1 MRSLVTGGQG
11 FIGSVLVKKLLN
23 ECKDDVIVIDNN
35 SSNNKNNF
43 NVKGAKYY
51 NVDLNNFDKI
61 FPLFKDVDRV
71 FHLAAD
77 VSIEFCNKNPRISGI
92 NNSNITLNTLEC
104 CRLNKV
110 KKYIYS
116 STSAVYEQK
125 NTKLKETDN
134 VRPLNLYSASKL
146 FGENLCKIYYD
157 LYGVETIC
165 LRYFNVFGSSMKKSP
180 YSSVLVNFLN
190 NESENKPLIVHGN
203 GKQTRDFVFV
213 EDVAQANIIASTL
226 KLKKYGKIY
235 NIGSG
240 KSMSIIDL
248 AKKISNNIT
257 FVKSRS
263 GDIKNSCSDIKRL
276 KKDFN
281 WKPEVKIEKWLNK
294 IIKTNV

>member
-1 MRSLVTGGQG
+1 MKSLVTGGRG
-11 FIGSVLVKKLLN
+11 FIGSVLVEKLLK
-23 ECKDDVIVIDNN
+23 ECKDEVIVIDNN

-43 NVKGAKYY
+43 NIKGAKYY
-51 NVDLNNFDKI
+51 NLDLNDFDKI
-61 FPLFKDVDRV
+61 LPLFKNIDRV

-77 VSIEFCNKNPRISGI
+77 VSIDFCNKNPRTSGI

-110 KKYIYS
+110 KRYIYS
-116 STSAVYEQK
+116 STSAVYKQK
-125 NTKLKETDN
+125 KEKLKEMDHFQ
-134 VRPLNLYSASKL
+134 PLNLYSASKL
-146 FGENLCKIYYD
+146 FGENLCKIYND

-165 LRYFNVFGSSMKKSP
+165 LRYFNVFGPSMKKSP

-190 NESENKPLIVHGN
+190 NRSENKPLIVHGN

-213 EDVAQANIIASTL
+213 EDIAKANIIASTL

-235 NIGSG
+235 NVGSG
-240 KSMSIIDL
+240 KSLSIIDL

-257 FVKSRS
+257 FVKHRN
-263 GDIKNSCSDIKRL
+263 GDIKNSCSNIKKL

-281 WKPEVKIEKWLNK
+281 WKPKVKIEKWLNQ
-294 IIKTNV
+294 INTTNV